1 MVASV
6 SRSLPLTLFSE
17 RPFIRVA
24 MVGALVASLG
34 LAACGRK
41 GPLDPPPSA
50 SVTDAPAEQPKQ
62 SSLNPIAMQP
72 IGSASQGGG
81 NMLETPPGPK
91 KRIFLDGLLN

>member
-1 MVASV
+1 M
-6 SRSLPLTLFSE
+6 TLFCE

-50 SVTDAPAEQPKQ
+50 AATGETQPAQ
-62 SSLNPIAMQP
+62 SNSPSLLNPVGMSP
-72 IGSASQGGG
+72 VGGG
-81 NMLETPPGPK
+81 AGGGSYDAMESPQGEK
-91 KRIFLDGLLN
+91 KRIPLDVLLN